1 MVGAKERCECVRT
14 VAERVWPNSTFSA
27 APSSPSMV
35 VLLQK
40 SGRRRER
47 NEVVTRRSGISR
59 RIPKRELV
67 LLACNSS
74 VNEMRNVFG

>member
-1 MVGAKERCECVRT
+1 
-14 VAERVWPNSTFSA
+14 
-27 APSSPSMV
+27 MV